1 MEAEEEFV
9 GCISCMGTNDL
20 CDLFG
25 AYAANAETYAKML
38 ENCFGLKVCNF
49 YFLHFIV
56 IAIIVYK
63 LFIVLSFFHILIYHF
78 HYVTKLKFINLVFS
92 FM

>member
-38 ENCFGLKVCNF
+38 ENCFGLKVCDF
-49 YFLHFIV
+49 YSSYFNTITFI
-56 IAIIVYK
+56 IYII
-63 LFIVLSFFHILIYHF
+63 FINHIIFHALIYHF
-78 HYVTKLKFINLVFS
+78 H
-92 FM
+92 

>member
-38 ENCFGLKVCNF
+38 ENCFGLKVCV
-49 YFLHFIV
+49 FIS
-56 IAIIVYK
+56 Y
-63 LFIVLSFFHILIYHF
+63 ILQ
-78 HYVTKLKFINLVFS
+78 
-92 FM
+92 